1 MFVSACPRCCLR
13 AGSKINKSIKSL
25 WDGSKLVDDNARL
38 LKENDYAR
46 RQVCM
51 CADAYMCVHASELQT
66 GVRGR
71 ISIPGSCKLSVY
83 MPVKPSTPHPY
94 LCAHAYLRLSSDS
107 SPSPS
112 LCPCF
117 LCVSQVDL
125 KAQHLTELKFNLDQL
140 KEMYDGT
147 QQLVL
152 HEGSALSSILAQK
165 ENEAKHL
172 QQQRNKV
179 QVCKRID

>member
-1 MFVSACPRCCLR
+1 LFPL
-13 AGSKINKSIKSL
+13 
-25 WDGSKLVDDNARL
+25 
-38 LKENDYAR
+38 
-46 RQVCM
+46 
-51 CADAYMCVHASELQT
+51 
-66 GVRGR
+66 
-71 ISIPGSCKLSVY
+71 P
-83 MPVKPSTPHPY
+83 
-94 LCAHAYLRLSSDS
+94 
-107 SPSPS
+107 
-112 LCPCF
+112 
-117 LCVSQVDL
+117 SQVDL

>member
-1 MFVSACPRCCLR
+1 MR

-51 CADAYMCVHASELQT
+51 CVHAAATLRASELQT
-66 GVRGR
+66 VVRGR
-71 ISIPGSCKLSVY
+71 FSILQLNLGPLS
-83 MPVKPSTPHPY
+83 PI
-94 LCAHAYLRLSSDS
+94 CARTHIYVCLLI
-107 SPSPS
+107 PPS
-112 LCPCF
+112 LLCPGF
-117 LCVSQVDL
+117 LCLPQVDL
-125 KAQHLTELKFNLDQL
+125 KALHLTELKFNLDKL

-152 HEGSALSSILAQK
+152 HEGSALSSILTQK

-172 QQQRNKV
+172 QQQLNNV
-179 QVCKRID
+179 QVCKGID